1 MEANKELQLLEF
13 IENMVPPNVV
23 PVTMIEEDDML
34 FPLIPVPE
42 IVLNYFK
49 RIDVRLDL
57 DKNNCMHITAYKRLL
72 DGYDIAPGGP
82 IAIVFKEYTDEE
94 LKIN

>member
-1 MEANKELQLLEF
+1 MDANNELQLLEF

-23 PVTMIEEDDML
+23 PVAMIEEDDEL
-34 FPLIPVPE
+34 FPLIQLPE

-49 RIDVRLDL
+49 RINVRLDL
-57 DKNNCMHITAYKRLL
+57 DENNCIHITAYKKLL
-72 DGYDIAPGGP
+72 DDYEINPGAP
-82 IAIVFKEYTDEE
+82 IAIVFKEYTDDE